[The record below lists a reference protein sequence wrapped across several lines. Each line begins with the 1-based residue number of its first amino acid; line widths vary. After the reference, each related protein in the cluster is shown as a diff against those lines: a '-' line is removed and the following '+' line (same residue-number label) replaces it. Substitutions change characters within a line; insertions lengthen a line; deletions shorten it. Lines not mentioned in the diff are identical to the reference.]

1 MRLTQFTTNESRRAT
16 NAVMLTEAKI
26 LNEWSTVGKRLVE
39 YKLTPQQIEQIF
51 ANAEKGQTGMG
62 GNRTMLGQGK
72 DAVAA
77 VNKAWEDLK
86 TQMQNSAPVKGF
98 DQKVNA
104 ALNKIGMGSADPEF
118 QNNVSG
124 WVQKYR
130 DFAKQH
136 PIAQGAIYAVLIAL
150 TGLSGAGIAGAA
162 ALGLLKMADR
172 VLQGDRFTSA
182 LYKGAKTGGTAY
194 ALGQLKNH
202 FADQPTGPAVQSP
215 NPSEQFNDY
224 TVAKG
229 DTLSQIAKD
238 NGVSVDAL
246 MKSNPEITNPDVIKA
261 GQAIKIPLGDEFVTG
276 NPYQG
281 GVGTASDTMKKI
293 ASGEYTPSEISTNAA
308 AKAAKAAGKAATQA
322 ADTATDTAAD
332 TAADAAMNAPIPA
345 DQAPMYQAD
354 AGQYDDGASQ
364 LGQNSDMV
372 KVGDT
377 NQGRLKMNQ
386 WRQETGSPN
395 AKPITPDTPSD
406 GSYSQ
411 SAPIGA
417 NGQPM
422 KQVPMDDAGSAAASA
437 SSNTPT
443 LSLSDT
449 GNGIKGDLTLPDG
462 STVPAQAF
470 PADGMQPRMPFGSQK
485 VTVELN
491 GQKVDAWVYNGKA
504 YIKDFDTNT
513 LKAPSAPAS
522 TGSPFFDRMNRAAAN
537 GVKLREAE
545 IKAVFK
551 ISANQMFKRQAIN
564 EGIWDSI
571 KGAAGQAMDWAK
583 TKGHNLTTKITADK
597 LKQAWQAAGSPTD
610 SQKVRDLLVAQGVAA
625 QVADGA
631 LKSVAVVR
639 GKNTQDRRQAA
650 QSFGPDK
657 AQQQGSAAFGQM
669 AGQLSQQA
677 KPQAQAQPKFQAQ
690 TWGGQTQQQAPA
702 TTSSAQ
708 ADAGKPGFLQS
719 KIKGSQVPAA
729 QPAQQ
734 AQQEPAQAGFMQSKI
749 KQGGYKYQ
757 PEMTEEMISK
767 SLQSELDAFM
777 GREKKVD
784 KRDISKRPQDRA
796 VQKKVTEVSSDKLN
810 RYMRGVSD
818 DSQKHPKDPSKRKP
832 EKASRSVGG
841 FAKASNRL
849 QKREVDEDCWDGY
862 EQIGMKKKAGKT
874 VPNCVPKKKK

>member
-77 VNKAWEDLK
+77 VNTAWEDLK

-104 ALNKIGMGSADPEF
+104 ALNKIGVGSADPEF

-308 AKAAKAAGKAATQA
+308 AKAAGKAASQA

-364 LGQNSDMV
+364 LGQDPDMT
-372 KVGDT
+372 KVADT

-422 KQVPMDDAGSAAASA
+422 RQVPMDDAGSAAASA

-462 STVPAQAF
+462 STVQAQAF
-470 PADGMQPRMPFGSQK
+470 PADGIQPRMPFGSQK

-504 YIKDFDTNT
+504 YIKNFDTNT
-513 LKAPSAPAS
+513 LNAPAPSTS

-625 QVADGA
+625 QVADSA
-631 LKSVAVVR
+631 LKSVSNVR
-639 GKNTQDRRQAA
+639 AMGNKSGKSQVDRRAAAQNFGQNPQREFDFGQPTQAQQPQGATAKQAA
-650 QSFGPDK
+650 ATDMGLGDIGNVRPGDDRQQTQQSP
-657 AQQQGSAAFGQM
+657 
-669 AGQLSQQA
+669 
-677 KPQAQAQPKFQAQ
+677 AQAQPKASATPPSYSMKPMSYKVNMPQAQ
-690 TWGGQTQQQAPA
+690 NWNMNTVKKAA
-702 TTSSAQ
+702 
-708 ADAGKPGFLQS
+708 
-719 KIKGSQVPAA
+719 VP
-729 QPAQQ
+729 
-734 AQQEPAQAGFMQSKI
+734 MS
-749 KQGGYKYQ
+749 
-757 PEMTEEMISK
+757 EEMIAKGLSD
-767 SLQSELDAFM
+767 ELDAFM

-818 DSQKHPKDPSKRKP
+818 DSQKHPKDPTKRKP
-832 EKASRSVGG
+832 EKASRSVSG
-841 FAKASNRL
+841 FTKASNRL